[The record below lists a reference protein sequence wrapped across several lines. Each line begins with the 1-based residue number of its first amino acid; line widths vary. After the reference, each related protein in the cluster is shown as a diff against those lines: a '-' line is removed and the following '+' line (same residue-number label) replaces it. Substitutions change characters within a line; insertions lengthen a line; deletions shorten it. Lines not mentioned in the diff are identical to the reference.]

1 MQKTYKTIEDDI
13 IEDITEETLLSLDQ
27 TLEADAESI
36 EIAEAK
42 VKEEEDEEEDAD
54 EMEEA
59 MDGVGKE
66 DDDVDNDG
74 DSDETDAY
82 LKNRRKKIAAA
93 IEKQNEEVQLEE
105 AKLTKV
111 DDDEY
116 EMEFNIKPRWD
127 KLWSQDAENPND
139 PRPFVK
145 TIIADIK
152 KLNDDY
158 QFHAFIEAL
167 VKQIKTEAAKEEHRS
182 VDALNDFNKALAK
195 AAAAFAQNGDL
206 EEPDYNIKPYI
217 AKIIGKIDQ
226 IALGYQFGVFL
237 DTLVKHTKSLSG
249 ESKSY
254 KQFYSDL
261 SKAYSKFD
269 KEVNENMKEDTQL
282 EEGSMDIATIAKKLG
297 LSDAQVNKLEMQS
310 TKQYSKGKGQTM
322 LLDILKTVD
331 DMDGYGRKAG
341 IHYAKTGQFGML
353 DMIVNDRDADM
364 DENMKEEVDSSDIT
378 RLVESEVGLTEQF
391 KEKATLIFETA
402 VRTKVAE
409 AEATLKEEYATR
421 LAEEVE
427 TIQEDLVEK
436 IDSYLTYAVESWV
449 ADNKVAVESTLR
461 TEIAENFISSLKSVF
476 VENYIDV
483 PEGKTDLVAQMEAEL
498 SESQEAAAKLE
509 RIAESLAEKVETLSR
524 ANVLAEA
531 SRDLA
536 DTQAARLQS
545 LSEDVQY
552 VDAISFRKKIE
563 TLKEFY
569 INSRQ
574 NVEEETFEDSSYVST
589 ETIVENETLG
599 ETISPSMQNYLTA
612 ISRLNNAS
620 SANLVG

>member
-1 MQKTYKTIEDDI
+1 MQKTYETIEDDI

-42 VKEEEDEEEDAD
+42 VKEEEEDEDEEEDADEMEDD

-82 LKNRRKKIAAA
+82 LKNRRKKITAA
-93 IEKQNEEVQLEE
+93 IEKQNEDVQLEE
-105 AKLTKV
+105 TV
-111 DDDEY
+111 VVE
-116 EMEFNIKPRWD
+116 E
-127 KLWSQDAENPND
+127 Q
-139 PRPFVK
+139 
-145 TIIADIK
+145 
-152 KLNDDY
+152 
-158 QFHAFIEAL
+158 L
-167 VKQIKTEAAKEEHRS
+167 V
-182 VDALNDFNKALAK
+182 
-195 AAAAFAQNGDL
+195 
-206 EEPDYNIKPYI
+206 
-217 AKIIGKIDQ
+217 
-226 IALGYQFGVFL
+226 
-237 DTLVKHTKSLSG
+237 
-249 ESKSY
+249 
-254 KQFYSDL
+254 
-261 SKAYSKFD
+261 
-269 KEVNENMKEDTQL
+269 
-282 EEGSMDIATIAKKLG
+282 
-297 LSDAQVNKLEMQS
+297 
-310 TKQYSKGKGQTM
+310 
-322 LLDILKTVD
+322 
-331 DMDGYGRKAG
+331 
-341 IHYAKTGQFGML
+341 
-353 DMIVNDRDADM
+353 
-364 DENMKEEVDSSDIT
+364 VDSSDIT
-378 RLVESEVGLTEQF
+378 RLVESEEGLTEQF

-409 AEATLKEEYATR
+409 TEAVLKEEYATR

-427 TIQEDLVEK
+427 SIQEDLVEK

-461 TEIAENFISSLKSVF
+461 TEIAENFITSLKSVF

-498 SESQEAAAKLE
+498 SESQKEAAKLE

-574 NVEEETFEDSSYVST
+574 NVEEETVEDSSYVST
-589 ETIVENETLG
+589 ETIVENETFG
-599 ETISPSMQNYLTA
+599 ETISPNMQNYLTA

>member
-1 MQKTYKTIEDDI
+1 MKTKQETIEDDI

-27 TLEADAESI
+27 TLEADAEST

-42 VKEEEDEEEDAD
+42 VKEEEEDDEEEEEDAD

-66 DDDVDNDG
+66 DEDVDNDG

-93 IEKQNEEVQLEE
+93 IEKQNEDVELEE
-105 AKLTKV
+105 THV
-111 DDDEY
+111 
-116 EMEFNIKPRWD
+116 
-127 KLWSQDAENPND
+127 
-139 PRPFVK
+139 V
-145 TIIADIK
+145 
-152 KLNDDY
+152 
-158 QFHAFIEAL
+158 
-167 VKQIKTEAAKEEHRS
+167 EEQ
-182 VDALNDFNKALAK
+182 LA
-195 AAAAFAQNGDL
+195 
-206 EEPDYNIKPYI
+206 
-217 AKIIGKIDQ
+217 
-226 IALGYQFGVFL
+226 
-237 DTLVKHTKSLSG
+237 
-249 ESKSY
+249 
-254 KQFYSDL
+254 
-261 SKAYSKFD
+261 
-269 KEVNENMKEDTQL
+269 
-282 EEGSMDIATIAKKLG
+282 
-297 LSDAQVNKLEMQS
+297 
-310 TKQYSKGKGQTM
+310 
-322 LLDILKTVD
+322 
-331 DMDGYGRKAG
+331 
-341 IHYAKTGQFGML
+341 
-353 DMIVNDRDADM
+353 
-364 DENMKEEVDSSDIT
+364 VDSSDIT

-409 AEATLKEEYATR
+409 TEALLKEEYATR

-461 TEIAENFISSLKSVF
+461 TEIAENFITSLKSVF

-552 VDAISFRKKIE
+552 VDADSFRKKVE

-574 NVEEETFEDSSYVST
+574 NVEEETFEDSSYISK
-589 ETIVENETLG
+589 ETIVENETFG
-599 ETISPSMQNYLTA
+599 ETVSPSMQNYLTA

>member
-1 MQKTYKTIEDDI
+1 MKTKQETIEDDI

-27 TLEADAESI
+27 TLEADAEST

-42 VKEEEDEEEDAD
+42 VKEEEEDEEDAAD

-66 DDDVDNDG
+66 DEDVDNDG

-93 IEKQNEEVQLEE
+93 IEKQNE
-105 AKLTKV
+105 
-111 DDDEY
+111 
-116 EMEFNIKPRWD
+116 
-127 KLWSQDAENPND
+127 
-139 PRPFVK
+139 
-145 TIIADIK
+145 
-152 KLNDDY
+152 
-158 QFHAFIEAL
+158 
-167 VKQIKTEAAKEEHRS
+167 
-182 VDALNDFNKALAK
+182 
-195 AAAAFAQNGDL
+195 
-206 EEPDYNIKPYI
+206 
-217 AKIIGKIDQ
+217 
-226 IALGYQFGVFL
+226 GV
-237 DTLVKHTKSLSG
+237 
-249 ESKSY
+249 E
-254 KQFYSDL
+254 
-261 SKAYSKFD
+261 
-269 KEVNENMKEDTQL
+269 L
-282 EEGSMDIATIAKKLG
+282 EEGSMDIAAIAKKLG

-322 LLDILKTVD
+322 LVDILKSVD
-331 DMDGYGRKAG
+331 DMSGAFRKAG

-353 DMIVNDRDADM
+353 DMIVNDRDEDM
-364 DENMKEEVDSSDIT
+364 DENMKEGVDSSDIT
-378 RLVESEVGLTEQF
+378 QLVESEVGLTEQF

-461 TEIAENFISSLKSVF
+461 TEIAENFITSLKSVF

-552 VDAISFRKKIE
+552 VDADSFRKKVE

-574 NVEEETFEDSSYVST
+574 NVEEETFEDSSYVSK
-589 ETIVENETLG
+589 ETIVENETFG
-599 ETISPSMQNYLTA
+599 ETISPSMQKYLTA

>member
-1 MQKTYKTIEDDI
+1 MKQTYETIEDDI

-42 VKEEEDEEEDAD
+42 VKEEEEDEDEEEDADEMEDD

-82 LKNRRKKIAAA
+82 LKNRRKKITAA
-93 IEKQNEEVQLEE
+93 IEKQNEDVQLEE
-105 AKLTKV
+105 TV
-111 DDDEY
+111 VVE
-116 EMEFNIKPRWD
+116 E
-127 KLWSQDAENPND
+127 Q
-139 PRPFVK
+139 
-145 TIIADIK
+145 
-152 KLNDDY
+152 
-158 QFHAFIEAL
+158 L
-167 VKQIKTEAAKEEHRS
+167 V
-182 VDALNDFNKALAK
+182 
-195 AAAAFAQNGDL
+195 
-206 EEPDYNIKPYI
+206 
-217 AKIIGKIDQ
+217 
-226 IALGYQFGVFL
+226 
-237 DTLVKHTKSLSG
+237 
-249 ESKSY
+249 
-254 KQFYSDL
+254 
-261 SKAYSKFD
+261 
-269 KEVNENMKEDTQL
+269 
-282 EEGSMDIATIAKKLG
+282 
-297 LSDAQVNKLEMQS
+297 
-310 TKQYSKGKGQTM
+310 
-322 LLDILKTVD
+322 
-331 DMDGYGRKAG
+331 
-341 IHYAKTGQFGML
+341 
-353 DMIVNDRDADM
+353 
-364 DENMKEEVDSSDIT
+364 VDSSDIT
-378 RLVESEVGLTEQF
+378 RLVESEEGLTEQF

-409 AEATLKEEYATR
+409 TEAVLKEEYATR

-427 TIQEDLVEK
+427 SIQEDLVEK

-461 TEIAENFISSLKSVF
+461 TEIAENFITSLKSVF

-498 SESQEAAAKLE
+498 SESQKEAAKLE

-574 NVEEETFEDSSYVST
+574 NVEEETVEDSSYVST
-589 ETIVENETLG
+589 ETIVENETFG
-599 ETISPSMQNYLTA
+599 ETISPNMQNYLTA

>member
-1 MQKTYKTIEDDI
+1 MKTKQETIEDDI

-27 TLEADAESI
+27 TLEADAEST

-42 VKEEEDEEEDAD
+42 VKEEEEDEEDAAD

-66 DDDVDNDG
+66 DEDVDNDG

-93 IEKQNEEVQLEE
+93 IEKQNE
-105 AKLTKV
+105 
-111 DDDEY
+111 
-116 EMEFNIKPRWD
+116 
-127 KLWSQDAENPND
+127 
-139 PRPFVK
+139 
-145 TIIADIK
+145 
-152 KLNDDY
+152 
-158 QFHAFIEAL
+158 
-167 VKQIKTEAAKEEHRS
+167 
-182 VDALNDFNKALAK
+182 
-195 AAAAFAQNGDL
+195 
-206 EEPDYNIKPYI
+206 
-217 AKIIGKIDQ
+217 
-226 IALGYQFGVFL
+226 GV
-237 DTLVKHTKSLSG
+237 
-249 ESKSY
+249 E
-254 KQFYSDL
+254 
-261 SKAYSKFD
+261 
-269 KEVNENMKEDTQL
+269 L
-282 EEGSMDIATIAKKLG
+282 EEGSMDIAAIAKKLG

-322 LLDILKTVD
+322 LVDILKSVD
-331 DMDGYGRKAG
+331 DMSGAFRKAG

-353 DMIVNDRDADM
+353 DMIVNDRDEDM
-364 DENMKEEVDSSDIT
+364 DENMKEGVDSSDIT
-378 RLVESEVGLTEQF
+378 QLVESEVGLTEQF

-461 TEIAENFISSLKSVF
+461 TEIAENFITSLKSVF

-552 VDAISFRKKIE
+552 VDADSFRKKVE

-574 NVEEETFEDSSYVST
+574 NVEEETFEDSSYVSK
-589 ETIVENETLG
+589 ETIVENETFG

>member
-1 MQKTYKTIEDDI
+1 MKTKQETIEDDI

-27 TLEADAESI
+27 TLEADAEST

-42 VKEEEDEEEDAD
+42 VKEEEEDDEEEDAD

-66 DDDVDNDG
+66 DEDVDNDG

-93 IEKQNEEVQLEE
+93 IEKQNEEVE
-105 AKLTKV
+105 
-111 DDDEY
+111 
-116 EMEFNIKPRWD
+116 
-127 KLWSQDAENPND
+127 
-139 PRPFVK
+139 
-145 TIIADIK
+145 
-152 KLNDDY
+152 
-158 QFHAFIEAL
+158 
-167 VKQIKTEAAKEEHRS
+167 
-182 VDALNDFNKALAK
+182 
-195 AAAAFAQNGDL
+195 
-206 EEPDYNIKPYI
+206 
-217 AKIIGKIDQ
+217 
-226 IALGYQFGVFL
+226 
-237 DTLVKHTKSLSG
+237 
-249 ESKSY
+249 
-254 KQFYSDL
+254 
-261 SKAYSKFD
+261 
-269 KEVNENMKEDTQL
+269 L
-282 EEGSMDIATIAKKLG
+282 EEGSMDITAIAKKLG
-297 LSDAQVNKLEMQS
+297 LSDAEVNKLEMQS
-310 TKQYSKGKGQTM
+310 AKQYSKGKGQTM
-322 LLDILKTVD
+322 LVDILKSVD
-331 DMDGYGRKAG
+331 NMSGPFRKAG
-341 IHYAKTGQFGML
+341 MHYAKTGQFGML

-409 AEATLKEEYATR
+409 TEALLKEEYATR

-461 TEIAENFISSLKSVF
+461 TEIAENFITSLKSVF

-552 VDAISFRKKIE
+552 VDADSFRKKVE

-574 NVEEETFEDSSYVST
+574 NVEEETFEDSSYISK
-589 ETIVENETLG
+589 ETIVENETFG
-599 ETISPSMQNYLTA
+599 ETVSPSMQNYLTA